1 MVRILVLVVVGL
13 GKGGLGSWG
22 VGVDL
27 TGGGGGGGRP
37 GCVRSDG
44 DLLGG
49 WQSSRVAWNHHDGR
63 TRDDRCLFHEELSV
77 AKGDTTRTIHS
88 HNVLVELSD
97 LNDHACLV
105 PFSRVGSSLVLDP
118 YSVADSQWWEDA
130 DVFGQPL
137 SSAHMSIPQ
146 CFLPGHEG
154 LPPDGVGLVLAW
166 VNLDEVA
173 DGAIENAHGWEKVG
187 VLIRGVS
194 VLQHG
199 TLKLVGVQRT
209 LGSSVIC
216 YEALDRFD
224 SNFRAAVGMWEC
236 Y

>member
-1 MVRILVLVVVGL
+1 M

-22 VGVDL
+22 VGIDL

-63 TRDDRCLFHEELSV
+63 TRDDRCVFPEELSV

-97 LNDHACLV
+97 LKDHACLI

-130 DVFGQPL
+130 GVFGQPL
-137 SSAHMSIPQ
+137 SSAHMSVPQ
-146 CFLPGHEG
+146 CFLRDMRVSRQVVLGWYLPGGIGMKSRMGRPKMHMAGEWWVSRS
-154 LPPDGVGLVLAW
+154 GVFLYCNMA
-166 VNLDEVA
+166 
-173 DGAIENAHGWEKVG
+173 
-187 VLIRGVS
+187 R
-194 VLQHG
+194 
-199 TLKLVGVQRT
+199 
-209 LGSSVIC
+209 
-216 YEALDRFD
+216 
-224 SNFRAAVGMWEC
+224 
-236 Y
+236 